1 MAAFSVVGFGVF
13 FLVSLA
19 IGLRLVAA
27 ATRSHQAPELLI
39 GIGILGIGPTGMGC
53 MLAAALLHSFG
64 FEAARVPTAVALLA
78 IATGSVASCVFNW
91 RVFRPDS
98 AVARGWVFAS
108 ALLFGIAFGLEMGTT
123 GFGSPLQL
131 GPGGTATSALC
142 TANLLWGATESLLY
156 YALMRRRL
164 RLGLADPL
172 VTNRFLLWGLGIGAA
187 GVGSLLSVTVQVVSG
202 LSMSELPALT
212 LSNSLFGLASALLM
226 WVAFVPPAAWRRY
239 ILGSRAV

>member
-1 MAAFSVVGFGVF
+1 MAVLSTVGFGVF

-27 ATRSHQAPELLI
+27 ATRSHHAPELLI

-53 MLAAALLHSFG
+53 MLAAALLDSFG
-64 FEAARVPTAVALLA
+64 FEAARVPTAVAQLA

-98 AVARGWVFAS
+98 SGARGWVFAS

-123 GFGSPLQL
+123 GFASPLHL
-131 GPGGTATSALC
+131 GPGGTMTSALC

-156 YALMRRRL
+156 YTLMRRRL

-172 VTNRFLLWGLGIGAA
+172 VTNRFLLWGLGIGSA
-187 GVGSLLSVTVQVVSG
+187 GVGSLISVTVQVVSG

-212 LSNSLFGLASALLM
+212 LSNSLFGLAAAVLM
-226 WVAFVPPAAWRRY
+226 WIAFVPPAAWRRY
-239 ILGSRAV
+239 IAGPHAA